1 MCGFTSLA
9 KIQQWNKKTCQ
20 NQTLIIYPVSKAFCH
35 AGVFVYVDCTSFQAN
50 GKDSGGDWSFEAP
63 L

>member
-9 KIQQWNKKTCQ
+9 KIQQWNK
-20 NQTLIIYPVSKAFCH
+20 NQTLIIYPVSKAFHH

-50 GKDSGGDWSFEAP
+50 GKDSGSDWSFEA
-63 L
+63 LL